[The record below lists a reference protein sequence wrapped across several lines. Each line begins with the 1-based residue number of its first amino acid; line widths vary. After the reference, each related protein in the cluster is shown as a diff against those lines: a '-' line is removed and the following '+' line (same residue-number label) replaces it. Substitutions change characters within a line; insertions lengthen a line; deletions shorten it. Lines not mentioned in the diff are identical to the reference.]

1 MTLKKILLAVTL
13 AASFTTAYAG
23 TINGVTTPDI
33 TLAAHSPNPL
43 KYSAHFGN
51 DPVGVFS
58 DVFTFTPAITSGSK
72 VSGAFVNMDLDGGG
86 VINFGG
92 ATLNGVAFTQTGV
105 DRWSLAS
112 TLIPP
117 GILTL
122 TIWGTVT
129 DGGSYGGNLNVL
141 MAAPVPEP
149 ETYAM
154 LLGGLALMG
163 VVARRRKQA

>member
-1 MTLKKILLAVTL
+1 MNLKKIMLAVTL
-13 AASFTTAYAG
+13 AASFTSVYAG
-23 TINGVTTPDI
+23 SINGVTTPDI
-33 TLAAHSPNPL
+33 TLAANSPNPL

-51 DPVGVFS
+51 DPIGVFS

-86 VINFGG
+86 SINFGG
-92 ATLNGVAFTQTGV
+92 ATLNGVAFTQTSA

-112 TLIPP
+112 TFIPP
-117 GILTL
+117 GVLTL
-122 TIWGTVT
+122 TIWGSVT

-141 MAAPVPEP
+141 MAPVPEP

-154 LLGGLALMG
+154 LLGGLGLLG